1 MTRSVT
7 DAAEPEI
14 ALPALR
20 TPRSAAFAG
29 IAFSILVTVSIVA
42 IRVAMPGNQADV
54 EDWLSDSTRRDL
66 VLFGLAL
73 MPFAGIAFLWFV
85 GVLRDRIG
93 AAEDRFFATLFLG
106 SGLLF
111 IAMLFVAAAIAAA
124 LVTSFGDSQD
134 VADSAAWTIGRHT
147 GKELL
152 EGGMQMVGVFTIATS
167 TILLRTTVGPRWL
180 AVLGYAIAAL
190 LLVAVH
196 FFVWVAL
203 LFPIWVLV
211 LSLEI
216 LVADFRRTRAASAPA
231 PGE

>member
-1 MTRSVT
+1 MRSLT
-7 DAAEPEI
+7 PAAEPEI
-14 ALPALR
+14 ALSALR

-29 IAFSILVTVSIVA
+29 IAFSILITVSIVP
-42 IRVAMPGNQADV
+42 IRVAIPGNQADV

-66 VLFGLAL
+66 VLSGLAL

-124 LVTSFGDSQD
+124 LVMSLGDSQD
-134 VADSAAWTIGRHT
+134 VSDSAAWTIGRHT

-180 AVLGYAIAAL
+180 AVLGYVIAAL
-190 LLVAVH
+190 LLVVVH

-216 LVADFRRTRAASAPA
+216 LVADFRRGRAAPA